1 MYEIAHLYLG
11 SDLIRVHAMPEE
23 TEFLEVGVFPFDEV
37 LRMVL
42 ASEIRD
48 VMTIVAVLLVE
59 RLRQNGNGIT
69 G

>member
-1 MYEIAHLYLG
+1 
-11 SDLIRVHAMPEE
+11 MPEE

-59 RLRQNGNGIT
+59 RLRQNGNGTT